1 MPADHDYSYAIRGAI
16 RDVNAALSAI
26 PHRDSGATPAERH
39 AASARFR
46 DAYRRLYAIEDARDA
61 GLPIPDRQ
69 TARPA
74 EEE

>member
-1 MPADHDYSYAIRGAI
+1 MPADHDYSYAIRGAV

-26 PHRDSGATPAERH
+26 PHRESDVAPAERH

-46 DAYRRLYAIEDARDA
+46 DAYRRLHAIEDARDA
-61 GLPIPDRQ
+61 GLPIPDR
-69 TARPA
+69 RPA